1 MKISSSLLVFTI
13 SPILSIFHILRDI
26 YNNKII
32 GYVLASLFFFL
43 LSYLYIPSDG
53 GDKSYYIK
61 LYYYFSTIE
70 FSEGVLYIKDKLDD
84 FTLYF
89 LLLIFSQLGIS
100 HSLFFGLITGTTVCI
115 LFVIFYNSIVEFKV
129 SKFSTIFFFFI
140 LICSISLP
148 AFFSGIRFY
157 FALSFLVFGFYQLF
171 KENNTMF
178 GLFSMIFAT
187 TIHYS
192 ITALVIPSIIFILLR
207 RNLNLLKFSYLA
219 SLPLIASPEVILSLL
234 SYLPFQD
241 FDPRYIFKVISYTG
255 AKEFVV
261 TNSGHAIYIFFG
273 KLWYFLIS
281 LYVIFNIRRNQN
293 QWFAPLL
300 IMMTISNLV
309 FSFPW
314 IFNRFSYITLIVFVY
329 VIVNDYKTYSRNNF
343 FAISYLIICMITT
356 SLDILIQRDNFKASY
371 ARYAV
376 LSTPTALM
384 IDPMDGRTFDKGRL

>member
-1 MKISSSLLVFTI
+1 M
-13 SPILSIFHILRDI
+13 
-26 YNNKII
+26 
-32 GYVLASLFFFL
+32 
-43 LSYLYIPSDG
+43 YIPSDG

-61 LYYYFSTIE
+61 LYNYFSTIE

-100 HSLFFGLITGTTVCI
+100 HSLLFGLITATTVCI

-129 SKFSTIFFFFI
+129 SKFQQFSFFHSHLFNIIACYFFR
-140 LICSISLP
+140 
-148 AFFSGIRFY
+148 IRFY

-192 ITALVIPSIIFILLR
+192 IIALVIPSIIFILLR

-219 SLPLIASPEVILSLL
+219 SLPLIVFFTVVILSLL

-261 TNSGHAIYIFFG
+261 TNSATLYIFFESCG
-273 KLWYFLIS
+273 
-281 LYVIFNIRRNQN
+281 IF
-293 QWFAPLL
+293 
-300 IMMTISNLV
+300 
-309 FSFPW
+309 
-314 IFNRFSYITLIVFVY
+314 
-329 VIVNDYKTYSRNNF
+329 
-343 FAISYLIICMITT
+343 
-356 SLDILIQRDNFKASY
+356 
-371 ARYAV
+371 
-376 LSTPTALM
+376 
-384 IDPMDGRTFDKGRL
+384 